1 MTYVHR
7 IRKPK
12 VGTFTSLLRQLSQ
25 EQLLSL
31 YELPTA
37 DQARLPG
44 CTRGKPLRL
53 RRALGGASQA

>member
-25 EQLLSL
+25 DQLLSL
-31 YELPTA
+31 YELPT
-37 DQARLPG
+37 
-44 CTRGKPLRL
+44 RGSSESEPVRSPSSR
-53 RRALGGASQA
+53 RRAFRQASS

>member
-25 EQLLSL
+25 EQLLSI
-31 YELPTA
+31 YEIPTRGSSESEPV
-37 DQARLPG
+37 RLPSSH
-44 CTRGKPLRL
+44 
-53 RRALGGASQA
+53 RRAYRQASS

>member
-31 YELPTA
+31 YELPTRGSSESEPV
-37 DQARLPG
+37 RLPAS
-44 CTRGKPLRL
+44 R
-53 RRALGGASQA
+53 RRAYRQASS